1 MSRTCSGLWFT
12 MNPAWFMAARKDIL
26 MQISKTKLNQ
36 QVEKQINEIFYQTMV
51 DLKRKEDVKIFMR
64 DFFTK
69 TEHSVITKRLAIAM
83 YLEKNRSYEQIKQA
97 LKVSSATIA
106 NVDKMMSKNSNGF
119 VLALRRIEAEEWASK
134 LAKKITDWLK
144 KL

>member
-1 MSRTCSGLWFT
+1 
-12 MNPAWFMAARKDIL
+12 

-36 QVEKQINEIFYQTMV
+36 QVEKQINEIFYQTLA
-51 DLKRKEDVKIFMR
+51 DLKRPEDIKIFTR

-69 TEHSVITKRLAIAM
+69 TERSVMTKRLAVAM
-83 YLEKNRSYEQIKQA
+83 YLEKNRSYEQIKNA

-106 NVDKMMSKNSNGF
+106 NVDKMMNRGNEGF
-119 VLALRRIEAEEWASK
+119 ILALRRIQAEEWADK
-134 LAKKITDWLK
+134 LAKKITNWIK

>member
-1 MSRTCSGLWFT
+1 
-12 MNPAWFMAARKDIL
+12 

-36 QVEKQINEIFYQTMV
+36 EIKKQIDKIFCQTIA
-51 DLKRKEDVKIFMR
+51 DLKRKEDVEIFIR

-69 TEHSVITKRLAIAM
+69 TEKSVMTKRLAVAM
-83 YLEKNRSYEQIKQA
+83 FLEKGRSYEQIKKS

-106 NVDKMMSKNSNGF
+106 SVDKMMNKNSEGF
-119 VLALRRIEAEEWASK
+119 VLALRRIEAEEWAGK
-134 LAKKITDWLK
+134 LAKRITAFFK

>member
-1 MSRTCSGLWFT
+1 
-12 MNPAWFMAARKDIL
+12 

-36 QVEKQINEIFYQTMV
+36 QIEKQINEVFYQTIA
-51 DLKRKEDVKIFMR
+51 DLKRPEDVKIFMR

-69 TEHSVITKRLAIAM
+69 TEKSVITKRLAVAM
-83 YLEKNRSYEQIKQA
+83 YLEKNRSYKQIKKA

-106 NVDKMMSKNSNGF
+106 KVDKMMNKNSEGF
-119 VLALRRIEAEEWASK
+119 VLALRRIDADEWAST
-134 LAKKITDWLK
+134 LAKKISDWLK